1 MGFRNAI
8 SQYYKNPRLLWC
20 SLGNHHLLNWMP
32 DRIFLQLI
40 YRARTGRKLN
50 LDDPRGYGEKLQWI
64 KLYDRKPEYIQMVDK
79 YTVREYIKERIGERY
94 LIPLLGVW
102 DDPRE
107 IDFSA
112 LPEQF
117 VLKCTHDSGSICVC
131 KDKSNF
137 DTAAAIKK
145 LSKHQRIGTYWKTRE
160 WPYKHVK
167 ARIIAEQ
174 YMEDE
179 SGDELKDYKVL
190 CFNGEPKLIELHRG
204 RFKVHT
210 QDFYDTDWNKT
221 DISQEGV
228 GLSLTTEVLPKPV
241 CFEEMMEKSALL
253 SKGIPHLRVDWYSIN
268 GRLYFGELTFFDAS
282 GFDLFDRE
290 SDELMLGGWIQLPAT
305 KTIND

>member
-1 MGFRNAI
+1 MGFRNAFL
-8 SQYYKNPRLLWC
+8 QYLKNPRLIWC

-32 DRIFLQLI
+32 DKMYLELI
-40 YRARTGRKLN
+40 YKARTGRKLDLQN
-50 LDDPRGYGEKLQWI
+50 PQGYGEKLQWI

-79 YTVREYIKERIGERY
+79 YTVREYIKTHIGEQY

-102 DDPRE
+102 EDPQA
-107 IDFSA
+107 IDFSL

-117 VLKCTHDSGSICVC
+117 VLKCTHDSGSVCIC
-131 KDKSNF
+131 KDKSQFNKE
-137 DTAAAIKK
+137 DAISK
-145 LSKHQRIGTYWKTRE
+145 LSKHQKTGTYWKTRE

-190 CFNGEPKLIELHRG
+190 CFNGVPKLIELHRG
-204 RFKVHT
+204 RFKIHT
-210 QDFYDTDWNKT
+210 QDFYDTNWNKT
-221 DISQEGV
+221 DISQDGV
-228 GLSLTTEVLPKPV
+228 GLSLTTEHVPKPA
-241 CFEEMMEKSALL
+241 CFEEMLEKSALL
-253 SKGIPHLRVDWYSIN
+253 SQGIPHLRVDWYSIN

-290 SDELMLGGWIQLPAT
+290 SDELMLGEWIQLPTT
-305 KTIND
+305 KVIND